1 MDIVFP
7 GQPAEDT
14 IGSGNMPSNFDIK
27 LYRGDYFEAFIE
39 LRDDAGTIDLTG
51 YTPSMEFKTSYEQ
64 ETGITIFTEVKLLD
78 GANHIRIYIPSSQSR
93 TLTEDFYI
101 YDLQIANVN
110 GDSRTFLTGDVQI
123 LSQVTNQ

>member
-7 GQPAEDT
+7 GQPVEDT

-27 LYRGDYFEAFIE
+27 LYRGDAFEFFVE
-39 LRDDAGTIDLTG
+39 LRDDTATIDLTG

-64 ETGITIFTEVKLLD
+64 EAGVTINTSIVMLD
-78 GANHIRIYIPSSQSR
+78 GVNHVRIYIPSSQSR
-93 TLTEDFYI
+93 TLNEDYYI
-101 YDLQIANVN
+101 YDLQIANIN
-110 GDSRTFLTGDVQI
+110 GDSRTFLTGDVQM